1 RWNRVQHGGFHFK
14 EPSCQHVLTDAA
26 DSLAACNK
34 RTPGS
39 LCHDEVDITLAV
51 TQFLV
56 GHAVK
61 LVRQRAQRFGKQAD
75 GGGVNGQFTL
85 SGLEDAAF
93 YGDDVANIPALERG
107 IDIFTNGIA
116 IKKYLNA
123 AGTILQ
129 SGEAG
134 LAHDAFQHHATGNL
148 DLFAEG
154 FEF

>member
-1 RWNRVQHGGFHFK
+1 NAQVHVHVQRVVVGDERLGCCATWNRVQHGGFHFK

-34 RTPGS
+34 RTPGF

-51 TQFLV
+51 AQFLV

-85 SGLEDAAF
+85 
-93 YGDDVANIPALERG
+93 
-107 IDIFTNGIA
+107 
-116 IKKYLNA
+116 
-123 AGTILQ
+123 
-129 SGEAG
+129 
-134 LAHDAFQHHATGNL
+134 
-148 DLFAEG
+148 
-154 FEF
+154 